1 MWIVIVG
8 NPLDGLAFHGPFEYS
23 DSAVEWVEKELLNSE
38 PDWWIYE
45 LNPVNDQEET

>member
-23 DSAVEWVEKELLNSE
+23 DSAVDWAEIHAVDS
-38 PDWWIYE
+38 DWWVSE
-45 LNPVNDQEET
+45 VEPV

>member
-23 DSAVEWVEKELLNSE
+23 DSAKEFLHKS
-38 PDWWIYE
+38 
-45 LNPVNDQEET
+45 

>member
-23 DSAVEWVEKELLNSE
+23 DYAVDWAEIYAVDS
-38 PDWWIYE
+38 DWWVSE
-45 LNPVNDQEET
+45 VAPV

>member
-23 DSAVEWVEKELLNSE
+23 DYAVDS
-38 PDWWIYE
+38 DWWVSE
-45 LNPVNDQEET
+45 VAPV

>member
-1 MWIVIVG
+1 MVHLTLRIL
-8 NPLDGLAFHGPFEYS
+8 PLNGA
-23 DSAVEWVEKELLNSE
+23 EKELVNSE

>member
-23 DSAVEWVEKELLNSE
+23 DSAVDWAETYAVNWAEIYAVDL
-38 PDWWIYE
+38 DWWVSE
-45 LNPVNDQEET
+45 VAPV